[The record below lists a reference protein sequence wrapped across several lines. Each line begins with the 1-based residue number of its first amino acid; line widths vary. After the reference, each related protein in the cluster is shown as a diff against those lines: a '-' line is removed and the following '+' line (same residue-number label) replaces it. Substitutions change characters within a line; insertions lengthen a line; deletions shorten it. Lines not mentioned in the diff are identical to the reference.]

1 MPLNVEREAT
11 TSNQT
16 LFFACFFVF
25 VGHIFFGKKN
35 PSSVKTI
42 KLLSPGDMVGEFALF
57 DKGNGIETRTAG
69 VVVVGEMR
77 VLAIEI
83 TLENLMDICC
93 IHPQHLKRPQ
103 SARDSLK

>member
-1 MPLNVEREAT
+1 MLNER
-11 TSNQT
+11 QRH
-16 LFFACFFVF
+16 LIKRFFFACFFVF
-25 VGHIFFGKKN
+25 VGYICFGKKN

-42 KLLSPGDMVGEFALF
+42 KLLSPGDIVGEFALF
-57 DKGNGIETRTAG
+57 DKGSGIETRTAG

>member
-1 MPLNVEREAT
+1 MLNER
-11 TSNQT
+11 QRH
-16 LFFACFFVF
+16 LIKRFFLHAFSISLVTFVLE
-25 VGHIFFGKKN
+25 KKN